1 MIAAVTVVKVLDMCT
16 APGSKT
22 AQIVELLHQ
31 DDSKSVPGQSCC
43 YARHD
48 KRAKNICCD
57 FCLCLQLL
65 WMVVKIL
72 GSSCCFLSFLQLMLY
87 CLFRKKRVSLEDIS
101 IFSALFLQTHAWG
114 LFVFSLADVN
124 ESVDEHEI
132 ELYLHRIYIYT
143 IDVEHCN
150 IRHGHCL
157 SGWIGYASSWKNV
170 YNVLTTN
177 LTRLNCNFMTLHC
190 KTR

>member
-1 MIAAVTVVKVLDMCT
+1 MHSHWLENSSDCRVPASGRFNASLRSVL
-16 APGSKT
+16 
-22 AQIVELLHQ
+22 LL
-31 DDSKSVPGQSCC
+31 
-43 YARHD
+43 
-48 KRAKNICCD
+48 RATRQTCEEFCCD

-65 WMVVKIL
+65 WMVIKIL

-101 IFSALFLQTHAWG
+101 IFSALLLQTHAWG
-114 LFVFSLADVN
+114 LFVFSLADAN

-132 ELYLHRIYIYT
+132 ELYLYRICIYA

-157 SGWIGYASSWKNV
+157 SGWIGYASSWK
-170 YNVLTTN
+170 
-177 LTRLNCNFMTLHC
+177 
-190 KTR
+190 